1 MAEPELP
8 PLSEAQLEIMNLVW
22 ERGEVTVAEVW
33 KSLAGR
39 RKVAR
44 NTVQTLLLRLKE
56 KGWLHSRTDGHAHRF
71 RAAVPREATVRTMA
85 RRLVDLAFGGSTEGL
100 LAALLGQRGVS
111 PEEAERIRALLD
123 QAEKKQQ
130 RKPR

>member
-1 MAEPELP
+1 MAGSELP

-22 ERGEVTVAEVW
+22 EHGEVTVAEVW
-33 KSLAGR
+33 KILAER

-56 KGWLHSRTDGHAHRF
+56 KGWLRSRTDGHAHRF
-71 RAAVPREATVRTMA
+71 RAAVPRAATVRTMA

-111 PEEAERIRALLD
+111 PEEAERIRALID
-123 QAEKKQQ
+123 QAERKK
-130 RKPR
+130 P